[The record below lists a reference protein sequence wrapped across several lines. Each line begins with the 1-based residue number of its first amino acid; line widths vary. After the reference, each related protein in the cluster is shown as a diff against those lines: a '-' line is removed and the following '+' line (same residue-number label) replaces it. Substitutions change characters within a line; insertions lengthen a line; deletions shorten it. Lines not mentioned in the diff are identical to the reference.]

1 MGCATPKCA
10 IDTIVALRF
19 DRLPVARSHIDWYL
33 RSGFGRDFDEDG
45 NISSWIRFDHG
56 IRLKLVNQLR
66 RIPVSERKGQ
76 KPGFFEFSRGDYE
89 DTDFHFSFGSI
100 DRVDFEFDF
109 DLKECT
115 IWFKDRYEWHP
126 VYDGIYPKMG
136 GDIARSTNCIHAA
149 MVEMK
154 SEGARDY
161 WMTGQAT
168 VPLEKLFIP

>member
-1 MGCATPKCA
+1 MA
-10 IDTIVALRF
+10 
-19 DRLPVARSHIDWYL
+19 
-33 RSGFGRDFDEDG
+33 
-45 NISSWIRFDHG
+45 
-56 IRLKLVNQLR
+56 QR
-66 RIPVSERKGQ
+66 RGQ
-76 KPGFFEFSRGDYE
+76 KTGFFEFSRSEYE

-126 VYDGIYPKMG
+126 VYDGIYVKMA

-154 SEGARDY
+154 SEGARDF

-168 VPLEKLFIP
+168 VAMEKLFLPAP